1 MVYAKKTTERSGAP
15 GKTTGAYCETRM
27 AKRTHKTDSERLQKR
42 QKRIAALMK
51 HRTAVTVLL
60 ACALTALLTVLI
72 VGIYVLAFAVSYVNG
87 EAKVNLEEYKQNQD
101 QTTFIYAYD
110 DNGETVQLAR
120 LHGEQNRVWV
130 TYREYPEEST
140 IPQNLA
146 NAYIALE
153 DKRFYSHHGV
163 DWFRTLSAVIK
174 DRGSTGGSTITQQL
188 IKNLTGENKRTLNR
202 KFYEILMALN
212 LEKNVSKETVL
223 EAYMNT
229 VYMSHG
235 CYGVQTAA
243 ETYFGK
249 NVQDLNLAECASL
262 AAITQSPSK
271 NDPLLHPEENRKRQL
286 TCLAN
291 MEEEGM
297 ITKEEREAAEAY
309 EMVFTNSEGYTPSG
323 DLASQQV
330 ETEKSVWSYYVD
342 YVIQSV
348 RDDLVD
354 QYGYSRS
361 QASSLIYSGGLR
373 IYAAVDLDVQEAMES
388 VYVNRTG
395 FPKYNKHI
403 DDAQSAMTI
412 MDYSGRIVGMVG
424 GAGEKTENRGLNRAA
439 NSYRQPGSSIKP
451 LTIYAPAMQEK
462 QITWSTKIE
471 NYGIK
476 NYYSDGRYGPV
487 NYGDDPGSPGSYVTV
502 QKALAISYNTVP
514 AQILQDLGFNTSF
527 EYATQ
532 KFHLSHLVDPTDKNT
547 SSLAVGG
554 TYKGV
559 STLEMAAAF
568 AAFGNGGKYFEPY
581 CYYQV
586 TNSNGSEVLLR
597 HNETEGEQAIS
608 ADTADVMNELLQT
621 VVTDRAG
628 QATARNYG
636 LENSPLFAKTGTT
649 SEDKDRWF
657 VGGTPYYVAA
667 VWFGCDT
674 PKQISNYVSGNP
686 AGSIFDEVMDRV
698 HENLERKEFQKFSPI
713 VEQRTYCTA
722 SGLLASDGCTSRA
735 TGWYSKENLPGTC
748 KQAHASTTPPATS
761 APAGEG
767 ATQPAAAQTTAPSA
781 TQPADGTP
789 ETTAPAA

>member
-1 MVYAKKTTERSGAP
+1 MGYCGKKPSAAHSENS
-15 GKTTGAYCETRM
+15 M
-27 AKRTHKTDSERLQKR
+27 AKQPRRRNTTRTKKR
-42 QKRIAALMK
+42 SNVLAK

-60 ACALTALLTVLI
+60 ACALTALLTMLI
-72 VGIYVLAFAVSYVNG
+72 VGIYVLSFAVSYVNG
-87 EAKVNLEEYKQNQD
+87 EAKVNLEEYRENQD

-110 DNGETVQLAR
+110 DNDEVVQLAR

-130 TYREYPEEST
+130 TYSENPEEST

-153 DKRFYSHHGV
+153 DKRFYNHNGV
-163 DWFRTLSAVIK
+163 DWFRTLSAIIK

-262 AAITQSPSK
+262 AAITQSPSA
-271 NDPLLHPEENRKRQL
+271 NDPLLHPDENRKRQL
-286 TCLAN
+286 TCLYN
-291 MEEEGM
+291 MLDQDM
-297 ITKEEREAAEAY
+297 ITQEEYDAAVAY
-309 EMVFTNSEGYTPSG
+309 EMVFTNSEGYEPSG

-330 ETEKSVWSYYVD
+330 EKENSVWSYYVD

-348 RDDLVD
+348 RDDLMD

-373 IYAAVDLDVQEAMES
+373 IYSAVDLDVQEAMES
-388 VYVNRTG
+388 VYVNRTD
-395 FPKYNKHI
+395 FPRYNKNI

-424 GAGEKTENRGLNRAA
+424 GAGEKTENRVLNRAA

-451 LTIYAPAMQEK
+451 LTIYSPAMEEK
-462 QITWSTKIE
+462 YITWSTKIE
-471 NYGIK
+471 NYGIP
-476 NYYSDGRYGPV
+476 NYYDDGRYGPV
-487 NYGDDPGSPGSYVTV
+487 NYGNDPGSPGSYVTV
-502 QKALAISYNTVP
+502 QKALVISYNTVP
-514 AQILQDLGFNTSF
+514 AQILQEIGFDVSF

-554 TYKGV
+554 TYEGV

-568 AAFGNGGKYFEPY
+568 AVFGNGGKYFEPY
-581 CYYQV
+581 CYYEV
-586 TNSNGSEVLLR
+586 TNSSGSEVLLR
-597 HNETEGEQAIS
+597 HAETEGEQAIS
-608 ADTADVMNELLQT
+608 QDTADVMNELLQT
-621 VVTDRAG
+621 VVTDHAG

-636 LENSPLFAKTGTT
+636 LDNSPLFAKTGTT

-674 PKQISNYVSGNP
+674 PKQISSYVSGNP
-686 AGSIFDEVMDRV
+686 AGSIFDAVMNLIHDD
-698 HENLERKEFQKFSPI
+698 LERKDFKKFSPI
-713 VEQRTYCTA
+713 VEQRTYCTET
-722 SGLLASDGCTSRA
+722 GLLASDGCTSRA

-748 KQAHASTTPPATS
+748 TASHASSTPAADSDSGGEQTS
-761 APAGEG
+761 AAPGETTT
-767 ATQPAAAQTTAPSA
+767 AATETQPAAET
-781 TQPADGTP
+781 TQPAAT
-789 ETTAPAA
+789 ESAA